1 MVLVGTTHATCAKP
15 STAPRLY
22 KQGPLRFDEFRRDAE
37 DAQPGKAYTMTRV
50 LFKYSFHVRGRAG
63 QHEARLTAIKVYSVF
78 LPEAS
83 WWAAKEDEWLL
94 DHEQGHLDI
103 AEIAA
108 RRLQL
113 TFNRRFKA
121 KRWISATGKT
131 SDKAKVALEAKIAK
145 IMEVANE
152 QVLEENKEYDASTSH
167 GLWDKEQREARRIQ
181 QLTLK
186 KLADELTKNQSRPTR
201 QPTNSAATR

>member
-1 MVLVGTTHATCAKP
+1 MQRAPNLPQLHG
-15 STAPRLY
+15 STSKGRCGSTSSA
-22 KQGPLRFDEFRRDAE
+22 EIAE

-131 SDKAKVALEAKIAK
+131 SDKGERSVGGEDCKNHGGRKRTGAGGKQGIRCEHIA
-145 IMEVANE
+145 
-152 QVLEENKEYDASTSH
+152 
-167 GLWDKEQREARRIQ
+167 
-181 QLTLK
+181 
-186 KLADELTKNQSRPTR
+186 RPLG
-201 QPTNSAATR
+201 